1 MGWTEIEKKLLQAS
15 ESWFIDE
22 KDPVQWEQLITL
34 VQKEFPQHS
43 TNEIRKTVLHAKQSL
58 LPPVA
63 KNRVVE
69 WLKFALKDPQNIKT

>member
-1 MGWTEIEKKLLQAS
+1 MRWTEIEKKLLQAS

-22 KDPVQWEQLITL
+22 KDPVQWELLIKL
-34 VQKEFPQHS
+34 VQKEFPEHS
-43 TNEIRKTVLHAKQSL
+43 TDEIRKTVLHAKQSL

-69 WLKFALKDPQNIKT
+69 WIKFALKDSTNFKT